1 MEANADFQ
9 LVDSFMIFLIFGAL
23 AEFEWNIIREHTQA
37 GPLLPT
43 PEAEKAVGQG
53 AHWRKAAIAQ
63 ELYNNNNAISD
74 SCKTLNMDQR
84 GHLKSDRP
92 KNLLSL
98 PSGMPVGKRFH
109 VPTQNT
115 HYLGTQ
121 GVKNPK
127 SAPFTKLFLYKTQG
141 DVWYL

>member
-1 MEANADFQ
+1 
-9 LVDSFMIFLIFGAL
+9 MIFLIFGAL

-63 ELYNNNNAISD
+63 ALYNNNNAISD

-92 KNLLSL
+92 KNLSSL
-98 PSGMPVGKRFH
+98 PSGTPVGKRLH

-121 GVKNPK
+121 GVKTRSPLP
-127 SAPFTKLFLYKTQG
+127 SQSSFCIKLKETFGIYTVLSP
-141 DVWYL
+141 